1 MITFLT
7 ITCLICAFITLGL
20 LTITDAKT
28 QILPNKYIGIFFM
41 LGIVFHFTNQF
52 NFIPISDCFN
62 GVMAGAGLLFFVR
75 IITNNIYKQD
85 TLGLGD
91 VKLMGAAGVW
101 LGMDHILLAISLGAF
116 AGLIHGL
123 IYGFITSHK
132 TGEKVNFSTLSIP
145 AGPGFIFGIVT
156 VGVFKFHTLPIYIG
170 M

>member
-1 MITFLT
+1 MTTVITIACLLCTLCLLGILT
-7 ITCLICAFITLGL
+7 FIDLKIRL
-20 LTITDAKT
+20 
-28 QILPNKYIGIFFM
+28 LPNKYVGGVFA
-41 LGIVFHFTNQF
+41 LGIIFQIITQFHF
-52 NFIPISDCFN
+52 ISPTEVTL
-62 GVMAGAGLLFFVR
+62 GAITGAGLLLFVR
-75 IITNNIYKQD
+75 YFANRIYKQD

-123 IYGFITSHK
+123 IYGAVMSRR

-156 VGVFKFHTLPIYIG
+156 VGVFKFHALPIYIG